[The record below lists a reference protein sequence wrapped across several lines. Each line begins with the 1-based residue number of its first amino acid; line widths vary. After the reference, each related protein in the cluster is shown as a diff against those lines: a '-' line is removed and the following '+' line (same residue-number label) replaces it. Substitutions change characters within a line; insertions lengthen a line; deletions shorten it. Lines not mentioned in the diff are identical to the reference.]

1 MRKNLW
7 LLVIAVLTLGFAACS
22 DDKKDDK
29 TNAEKI
35 AGTYTGTITVT
46 QDDGSQLGDPMEDQ
60 KIYIMATGDNTVTL
74 ELKDF
79 QFGTIP
85 VGDLKVPGVVVKDN
99 GEVNGSATG
108 VPIMGGM
115 INADLTVTGKVK
127 DNKADLLIDVNAP
140 LAPGS
145 DPIVMHVTFAGSK

>member
-7 LLVIAVLTLGFAACS
+7 LLIVAVLTLGFAACS
-22 DDKKDDK
+22 NDDNDDK

-35 AGTYTGTITVT
+35 AGTYTGTIKVT
-46 QDDGSQLGDPMEDQ
+46 QEDGSQLGDPMANQ
-60 KIYIMATGDNTVTL
+60 KIYMMATGDNTVTL

-79 QFGTIP
+79 QFGSIP
-85 VGDLKVPGVVVKDN
+85 VGDLKVPGVTVKDN
-99 GEVNGSATG
+99 GDVAGSATG

-115 INADLTVTGKVK
+115 ISADLTVTGKVK

-140 LAPGS
+140 LAPGT
-145 DPIVMHVTFAGSK
+145 DPIVMHVTFVGSK